1 MSEPVTWRAV
11 QCVVCRLLVRRD
23 DYGNLRQ
30 AVPGSHYPVLDQKTM
45 AAYPASDSEMFPT
58 YCNGSFVVGPVVTVE
73 MSSDHEIDDDGE
85 PVVLW
90 EQGQGD
96 W

>member
-1 MSEPVTWRAV
+1 MLATTETKTPEYWYAV
-11 QCVVCRLLVRRD
+11 ADRI
-23 DYGNLRQ
+23 
-30 AVPGSHYPVLDQKTM
+30 
-45 AAYPASDSEMFPT
+45 AAEIGAAAATHD
-58 YCNGSFVVGPVVTVE
+58 CDGSFVVGPVVTVE
-73 MSSDHEIDDDGE
+73 MSSDHEIEDDGE